1 MPPRKAIVVGA
12 GFGGL
17 AMSLR
22 LRRLGYDVSVVDNNP
37 KAGGRAQVYE
47 LGEYKFDG
55 GPTVIT
61 APFLFD
67 ELFELFGKKRSDYVD
82 FLRVEPWYRFEFA
95 DGSKLDYGGQLED
108 TISEINRLSP

>member
-37 KAGGRAQVYE
+37 KAGGR
-47 LGEYKFDG
+47 
-55 GPTVIT
+55 
-61 APFLFD
+61 
-67 ELFELFGKKRSDYVD
+67 
-82 FLRVEPWYRFEFA
+82 
-95 DGSKLDYGGQLED
+95 
-108 TISEINRLSP
+108 SPSL